1 MSVAESRPDQD
12 PEPSR
17 RPGAERAG
25 HESLPECTH
34 PAAGAAE
41 GWVPSARQRAREQY
55 RLRVRRRSVLVA
67 AVSTLVVAAVAV
79 VVIGG
84 SSGWPLVRKRF
95 FSASEMADAWPA
107 VSHGLLVNL
116 KLFVLCAAAA
126 GVFGLLLALLRT
138 LAGPVFFPVRVLT
151 ALYTDV
157 FRGLPVILVLYL
169 VGFGLP
175 ALRLKGMP
183 RDPIVLG
190 GIALAL
196 TYSAYVAEVI
206 RAGIESVHPS
216 QVAAARSL
224 GLSYPKTMRFV
235 VLPQALRRVVPPLL
249 NDAISLQKDSGLV
262 SVLGVVDAVRA
273 AQIATSVHFNYS
285 PYVLAGLLFLAI
297 TVPLTRVTDYLAA
310 RSARRRGADH
320 RA

>member
-1 MSVAESRPDQD
+1 MSD
-12 PEPSR
+12 
-17 RPGAERAG
+17 
-25 HESLPECTH
+25 
-34 PAAGAAE
+34 
-41 GWVPSARQRAREQY
+41 RQLARERY
-55 RLRVRRRSVLVA
+55 RRRARRRSVLVA
-67 AVSTLVVAAVAV
+67 AVSTLAVAAVAV
-79 VVIGG
+79 VAVGG
-84 SSGWPLVRKRF
+84 SSGWPLVRQRF

-107 VSHGLLVNL
+107 VAHGLLVNL

-126 GVFGLLLALLRT
+126 GVCGLLLALLRT
-138 LAGPVFFPVRVLT
+138 LSGPVFFPVRFLV
-151 ALYTDV
+151 AAYTDL

-183 RDPIVLG
+183 RDPVVLG
-190 GIALAL
+190 GIALVL

-216 QVAAARSL
+216 QVAAGRSL
-224 GLSYPKTMRFV
+224 GLTYAKTMRFV

-273 AQIATSVHFNYS
+273 AQIATSTHFNYS
-285 PYVLAGLLFLAI
+285 PYVLAGLLFLAVTI
-297 TVPLTRVTDYLAA
+297 PLTRVTDHLAA

-320 RA
+320 RG

>member
-1 MSVAESRPDQD
+1 MSVVESRPGPD
-12 PEPSR
+12 PEPPR
-17 RPGAERAG
+17 RGPGAGRRGRGNLSRSA
-25 HESLPECTH
+25 S
-34 PAAGAAE
+34 PAAG
-41 GWVPSARQRAREQY
+41 GWVVSDRQLARERY
-55 RLRVRRRSVLVA
+55 RRRARRRSVLVA
-67 AVSTLVVAAVAV
+67 AVSTLAVAAVAV
-79 VVIGG
+79 VAVGG
-84 SSGWPLVRKRF
+84 SSGWPLVRQRF

-107 VSHGLLVNL
+107 VAHGLLVNL

-126 GVFGLLLALLRT
+126 GVCGLLLALLRT
-138 LAGPVFFPVRVLT
+138 LSGPVFFPVRFLV
-151 ALYTDV
+151 AAYTDL

-183 RDPIVLG
+183 RDPVVLG
-190 GIALAL
+190 GIALVL

-216 QVAAARSL
+216 QVAAGRSL
-224 GLSYPKTMRFV
+224 GLTYAKTMRFV

-273 AQIATSVHFNYS
+273 AQIATSTHFNYS
-285 PYVLAGLLFLAI
+285 PYVLAGLLFLAVTI
-297 TVPLTRVTDYLAA
+297 PLTRVTDHLAA

-320 RA
+320 RG